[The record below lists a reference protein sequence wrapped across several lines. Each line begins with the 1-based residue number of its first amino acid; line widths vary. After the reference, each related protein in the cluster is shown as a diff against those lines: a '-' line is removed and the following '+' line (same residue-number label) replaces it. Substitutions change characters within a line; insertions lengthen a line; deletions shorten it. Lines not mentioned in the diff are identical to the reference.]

1 MSTIHIYIYY
11 TYKWRDTY
19 AHTHL
24 TNSIFAAV
32 LCAECW
38 QLKVLTAVL
47 TLDDLGATR
56 ALCDFGW
63 RVFVPEKFRRI
74 MEGFCWVWTSSES
87 HHSHCWLIVS
97 LCWIDYFLIPP
108 AISPG
113 TARWP
118 QCLGQ
123 GDVHEHSATG
133 IFFGFAHFGLGLWG
147 RLFSELWLMRGW
159 WLLNNGSHEKS
170 MRNLC

>member
-1 MSTIHIYIYY
+1 MHIHSWPILFLQLSLI
-11 TYKWRDTY
+11 
-19 AHTHL
+19 
-24 TNSIFAAV
+24 

-108 AISPG
+108 AIPPG

-133 IFFGFAHFGLGLWG
+133 IFSGFAHFGLGLWG